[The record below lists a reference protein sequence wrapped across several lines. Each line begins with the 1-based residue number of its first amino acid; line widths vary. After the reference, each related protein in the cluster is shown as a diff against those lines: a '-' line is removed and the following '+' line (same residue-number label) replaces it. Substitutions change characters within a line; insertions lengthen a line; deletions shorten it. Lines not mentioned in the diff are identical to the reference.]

1 MVEECKSIFQNL
13 FEFIKRNRAA
23 CYLIFVIYLLVN
35 INISLAEFPYIDD
48 IGRQL
53 QGYTGFSEHYSRYF
67 SEITSRFIQGGPHLT
82 DPGLTTNIISSIV
95 LSITSILLLFI
106 LFPYKKIDWFTAL
119 SSTIVGLNPWF
130 LEPLSFRFDNPF
142 MSLSV
147 FVSVLPFI
155 FLKSNKL
162 FSLSSILCIFLMCNS
177 YQASSG
183 IYILVVLTLVF
194 LEFLN
199 DNKLNIQRIIIS
211 SVSYILGM
219 ILYKIQITIKPP
231 IFADQGRIPRLL
243 DIPAT
248 LFNNAKGYLKNIYHQ
263 SSNIWIVLA
272 AVLVI
277 FLIISVYLI
286 SKEKKLTKT
295 VLAISWLF
303 LGCIFSYGSYLILLE
318 KFYLLRPRYEYGLGI
333 FSSIILIVTLGI
345 STKVHYFE
353 ISKKFLTLLSVYYAL
368 SFSFIYVDSLKQQNK
383 AFETQSVMLGSTLNK
398 YVSAQNRVVNINRF
412 ISNSPIYEN
421 SALVYPMIRSL
432 IMPNTNISWD
442 MTMRFNSLTKL
453 DVDFKMFDVNQLDSS
468 YRKLETTKLYDILSK
483 DDQLF
488 VIMK

>member
-1 MVEECKSIFQNL
+1 
-13 FEFIKRNRAA
+13 
-23 CYLIFVIYLLVN
+23 
-35 INISLAEFPYIDD
+35 
-48 IGRQL
+48 
-53 QGYTGFSEHYSRYF
+53 
-67 SEITSRFIQGGPHLT
+67 
-82 DPGLTTNIISSIV
+82 
-95 LSITSILLLFI
+95 
-106 LFPYKKIDWFTAL
+106 
-119 SSTIVGLNPWF
+119 
-130 LEPLSFRFDNPF
+130 
-142 MSLSV
+142 
-147 FVSVLPFI
+147 
-155 FLKSNKL
+155 
-162 FSLSSILCIFLMCNS
+162 MCNS

-183 IYILVVLTLVF
+183 IYILIVLTLVF

-199 DNKLNIQRIIIS
+199 DNKLNIQMIVIS

-248 LFNNAKGYLKNIYHQ
+248 LFNNAKGYLKNIYLQ

-295 VLAISWLF
+295 VLVISWLF

-383 AFETQSVMLGSTLNK
+383 VFETQSVMLGSALNK

-453 DVDFKMFDVNQLDSS
+453 DVDFKMFDVNQIDST